1 MKTHL
6 FGFVLAAASVASA
19 GVEAPEV
26 TSITQAAASSGK
38 LTVSYVLD
46 APAVVTVDFVDENG
60 ASVGLE
66 NCRSLTGDAN
76 RYLDAAGTYAFTWD
90 ARADLTKK
98 GGVLPTSL
106 RARLTA
112 WSPDEPPTYLVGD
125 VFGRDVPRY
134 YADEK
139 ALPGG
144 LADDRY
150 KTTKILLKKMPA
162 ANVTWT
168 MGSQPGQSV
177 QDSRTYGQKVRLT
190 KNYYIGVFMTTL
202 SQVCAIRKTYSNGD
216 NNYHF
221 KNVADWWRLP
231 ADHWSFN
238 AIRGTAD
245 TNTSGSWPIADASLP
260 ATSLVKLG
268 RQATGIPTLDL
279 PTEAQ
284 WEFACR
290 AGVATLYLWGSSY
303 VTNPDVAW
311 TKDNGSTDP
320 EIRAGEASPRTH
332 SVGLR
337 KPNLFGLYDMVGN
350 LREWV
355 QDRCAKDIRVMTQ
368 YADPNDA
375 TVFVDPLGGT
385 PEQVNTTWNSST
397 ASANNGKRCQ
407 RNTEYSSGSQAYYRS
422 DWRTGESGSG
432 SYWVGFRFACPAKC
446 N

>member
-1 MKTHL
+1 MKTNL
-6 FGFVLAAASVASA
+6 FLLSLAAVSVAGASV
-19 GVEAPEV
+19 ETPEV
-26 TSITQAAASSGK
+26 TSITQTAASSGK

-46 APAVVTVDFVDENG
+46 APAVVTVDFVDESG

-66 NCRSLTGDAN
+66 NCQSLTGDAN
-76 RYLDAAGTYAFTWD
+76 RFLAAAGTYAFTWD

-144 LADDRY
+144 ISDDRY
-150 KTTKILLKKMPA
+150 KTTKLLLKKIPA
-162 ANVTWT
+162 ANVTWM
-168 MGSQPGQSV
+168 MGTQVGQTAS
-177 QDSRTYGQKVRLT
+177 DRTYGQKVRLT
-190 KNYYIGVFMTTL
+190 KNYYIGVYLTTL
-202 SQVCAIRKTYSNGD
+202 SQVCALRKTYSNGD
-216 NNYHF
+216 NSYSFN
-221 KNVADWWRLP
+221 NVADWWRLP

-238 AIRGTAD
+238 SIRGTAD

-260 ATSLVKLG
+260 TGSLVKLC

-290 AGVATLYLWGSSY
+290 AGTGTVYIWGDTY
-303 VTNPDVAW
+303 QTNPDMAW
-311 TKDNGSTDP
+311 VKENSASDP
-320 EIRAGEASPRTH
+320 EIQEGEPSSRTH
-332 SVGLR
+332 SVGL
-337 KPNLFGLYDMVGN
+337 KLPNRFGLYDMVGN

-355 QDRCAKDIRVMTQ
+355 QDRCAKDIRLLTQ
-368 YADPNDA
+368 YADPDDS
-375 TVFVDPLGGT
+375 TVHVDPLGAT
-385 PEQVNTTWNSST
+385 TDQVNASWGSG
-397 ASANNGKRCQ
+397 SANNNNKRCQ
-407 RNTEYSSGSQAYYRS
+407 RNSEYSNSSQGYFS
-422 DWRTGESGSG
+422 SSWRTGEQGNSAT
-432 SYWVGFRFACPAKC
+432 YWVGFRFACPAKC